1 LSKELG
7 LYVFNDL
14 FFAEFNLYVIME
26 VKKINFLQSYS
37 SILLLLGG
45 IIAGSI
51 FGLVFGEKVE
61 VIKPLGDIFLNL
73 LFTAIIPLIFFT
85 IGSSIANLEQTEKLG
100 KLFVIMILVF
110 LSTLLISAI
119 VMIFAVYLFPI
130 QQDIAITKVPFKNIQ
145 SGSVGDQI
153 AKLVTVNDF
162 SELLSRKSMLALIIF
177 SFLIG
182 FATLQLRE
190 KGTAF
195 RSFLDSGNEVMK
207 QLLNII
213 MKFAPIGLGAYFA
226 YQVGIFGPQLFGVYA
241 KPMAVYYAACVFY
254 FFTFFSLYAI
264 IAGGKKAFK
273 VFWSNNITPSLT
285 AIGTCSS
292 IATIPA
298 NLEAAQKMGIPEHVR
313 NLVIPLGAPLHKD
326 GSSMS
331 SILKITFLFA
341 MFGKDFT
348 EPSTILLALGITIIV
363 SIVEGGIPNGGYIGE
378 VLAITVYGFP
388 MEQALPVAMILG
400 TLVDPIATLLN
411 ANGDVISSMLV
422 SRFSEKPNFKTKK

>member
-1 LSKELG
+1 
-7 LYVFNDL
+7 
-14 FFAEFNLYVIME
+14 ME

-37 SILLLLGG
+37 SILWLIGG

-51 FGLVFGEKVE
+51 LGLVFGEKVL
-61 VIKPLGDIFLNL
+61 VIKPIGDIFLNL

-85 IGSSIANLEQTEKLG
+85 IGSSIANLEQKEKLG
-100 KLFVIMILVF
+100 KLFLIMILVF

-119 VMIFAVYLFPI
+119 VMIFAVYIFPI
-130 QQDIAITKVPFKNIQ
+130 HQDIAITKVPFENIQ
-145 SGSVGDQI
+145 SGSVGEQI
-153 AKLVTVNDF
+153 AKLITTNDF
-162 SELLSRKSMLALIIF
+162 FELLSRKSMLALIIF

-182 FATLQLRE
+182 FATLQAGE
-190 KGTAF
+190 KGNAF
-195 RSFLDSGNEVMK
+195 KSFLDSGNEVMK
-207 QLLNII
+207 QLLNVI
-213 MKFAPIGLGAYFA
+213 MKLAPVGLGAYFA

-254 FFTFFSLYAI
+254 FFVFFSLYAI

-273 VFWSNNITPSLT
+273 VFWNNNITPSLT

-298 NLEAAQKMGIPEHVR
+298 NLDAAEKMGIPAQVR

-422 SRFSEKPNFKTKK
+422 SRFSEKTKW

>member
-1 LSKELG
+1 MK
-7 LYVFNDL
+7 
-14 FFAEFNLYVIME
+14 

-51 FGLVFGEKVE
+51 LGLVFGEKVE

-85 IGSSIANLEQTEKLG
+85 IGSSIANLEKTEKLG
-100 KLFVIMILVF
+100 KMFVIMILVF

-130 QQDIAITKVPFKNIQ
+130 QQDIAITKVPFENIE

-182 FATLQLRE
+182 FATLQSGE
-190 KGTAF
+190 KGNAF
-195 RSFLDSGNEVMK
+195 KNFLDSGNEVMK
-207 QLLNII
+207 QLLNSI

-264 IAGGKKAFK
+264 IAGGKRAFK

-422 SRFSEKPNFKTKK
+422 SKFSDKTKW

>member
-1 LSKELG
+1 
-7 LYVFNDL
+7 
-14 FFAEFNLYVIME
+14 ME

-37 SILLLLGG
+37 SILWLLGG
-45 IIAGSI
+45 IIIGSI
-51 FGLVFGEKVE
+51 FGLVFGEDVLI
-61 VIKPLGDIFLNL
+61 IKPLGDIFLNL

-85 IGSSIANLEQTEKLG
+85 IGSSVANLERTERLG
-100 KLFVIMILVF
+100 KLFVIMVLVF
-110 LSTLLISAI
+110 LATILISAI

-130 QQDIAITKVPFKNIQ
+130 HEDIAIAKVPFEEVA
-145 SGSVGDQI
+145 SGSAGDQI
-153 AKLVTVNDF
+153 AKLLTANDF
-162 SELLSRKSMLALIIF
+162 FELLSRKSMLALIIF
-177 SFLIG
+177 SFLVG
-182 FATLQLRE
+182 FATLQSGE
-190 KGTAF
+190 KGNAF
-195 RSFLDSGNEVMK
+195 KSFLDSGNEVMK

-226 YQVGIFGPQLFGVYA
+226 YQVGVFGPQLLGVYA
-241 KPMAVYYAACVFY
+241 KPMAVYYAACIFY
-254 FFTFFSLYAI
+254 FFVFFSLYALV
-264 IAGGKKAFK
+264 AGGKRAFK
-273 VFWSNNITPSLT
+273 VFWSNNIMPSLT

-298 NLEAAQKMGIPEHVR
+298 NLAAAEKMGIPAHVR

-348 EPSTILLALGITIIV
+348 DPMTILLALGITVIV

-378 VLAITVYGFP
+378 ILAITVYGFP

-411 ANGDVISSMLV
+411 ANGDVICSMMV
-422 SRFSEKPNFKTKK
+422 SRFSEKTKW

>member
-1 LSKELG
+1 
-7 LYVFNDL
+7 
-14 FFAEFNLYVIME
+14 ME

-37 SILLLLGG
+37 SIFLLLGG
-45 IIAGSI
+45 IIIGSI
-51 FGLVFGEKVE
+51 FGLVFGEDVLI
-61 VIKPLGDIFLNL
+61 IKPLGDIFLNL

-85 IGSSIANLEQTEKLG
+85 IGSSIANLERTEKLG
-100 KLFVIMILVF
+100 KLFVIMLLVF
-110 LSTLLISAI
+110 LATILISAI
-119 VMIFAVYLFPI
+119 VMICAVYLFPI
-130 QQDIAITKVPFKNIQ
+130 HEDIAIAKVPFEEVA
-145 SGSVGDQI
+145 SGSAGDQI
-153 AKLVTVNDF
+153 AKLLTANDF
-162 SELLSRKSMLALIIF
+162 FELLSRKSMLALIIF
-177 SFLIG
+177 SFLVG
-182 FATLQLRE
+182 FATLQSGE
-190 KGTAF
+190 KGSAF
-195 RSFLDSGNEVMK
+195 KSFLDSGNEVMK

-226 YQVGIFGPQLFGVYA
+226 YQVGVFGPQLLGVYA

-254 FFTFFSLYAI
+254 FFTFFSLYAFV
-264 IAGGKKAFK
+264 AGGKRAFK

-285 AIGTCSS
+285 AVGTCSS

-298 NLEAAQKMGIPEHVR
+298 NLDAAQKMGIPAHVR

-411 ANGDVISSMLV
+411 ANGDVIASMVV
-422 SRFSEKPNFKTKK
+422 SRFSEKTKW

>member
-1 LSKELG
+1 
-7 LYVFNDL
+7 
-14 FFAEFNLYVIME
+14 ME

-37 SILLLLGG
+37 SILWLLGG
-45 IIAGSI
+45 IIIGSI
-51 FGLVFGEKVE
+51 FGLIFGEDVLI
-61 VIKPLGDIFLNL
+61 IKPLGDIFLNL

-85 IGSSIANLEQTEKLG
+85 IGSSIANLDRTEKLG
-100 KLFVIMILVF
+100 KLFVIMVLVF
-110 LSTLLISAI
+110 LATILISAI
-119 VMIFAVYLFPI
+119 VMICAVYLFPI
-130 QQDIAITKVPFKNIQ
+130 HEDIAIAKVPFEEVV
-145 SGSVGDQI
+145 SGSAGDQI
-153 AKLVTVNDF
+153 AKLLTANDF
-162 SELLSRKSMLALIIF
+162 FELLSRKSMLALIIF
-177 SFLIG
+177 SFLVG
-182 FATLQLRE
+182 FATLQSGER
-190 KGTAF
+190 GNAF
-195 RSFLDSGNEVMK
+195 KSFLDSGNEVMK

-213 MKFAPIGLGAYFA
+213 MKSAPIGLGAYFA

-241 KPMAVYYAACVFY
+241 KPMAVYYGACIFY
-254 FFTFFSLYAI
+254 FFVFFSLYALVS
-264 IAGGKKAFK
+264 GGKRAFK

-285 AIGTCSS
+285 AVGTCSS

-298 NLEAAQKMGIPEHVR
+298 NLDAAEKMGIPAHVR

-348 EPSTILLALGITIIV
+348 DPMTILLALGITVVV

-378 VLAITVYGFP
+378 ILAITVYGFP

-411 ANGDVISSMLV
+411 ANGDVICSMMV
-422 SRFSEKPNFKTKK
+422 SRFSEKTKW

>member
-1 LSKELG
+1 
-7 LYVFNDL
+7 LY
-14 FFAEFNLYVIME
+14 
-26 VKKINFLQSYS
+26 
-37 SILLLLGG
+37 
-45 IIAGSI
+45 
-51 FGLVFGEKVE
+51 
-61 VIKPLGDIFLNL
+61 
-73 LFTAIIPLIFFT
+73 T
-85 IGSSIANLEQTEKLG
+85 
-100 KLFVIMILVF
+100 
-110 LSTLLISAI
+110 
-119 VMIFAVYLFPI
+119 
-130 QQDIAITKVPFKNIQ
+130 
-145 SGSVGDQI
+145 
-153 AKLVTVNDF
+153 
-162 SELLSRKSMLALIIF
+162 
-177 SFLIG
+177 
-182 FATLQLRE
+182 
-190 KGTAF
+190 
-195 RSFLDSGNEVMK
+195 
-207 QLLNII
+207 
-213 MKFAPIGLGAYFA
+213 
-226 YQVGIFGPQLFGVYA
+226 
-241 KPMAVYYAACVFY
+241 
-254 FFTFFSLYAI
+254 I
-264 IAGGKKAFK
+264 IAGGKRAFK

-298 NLEAAQKMGIPEHVR
+298 NLEAAQKMGIPDHVR

-422 SRFSEKPNFKTKK
+422 SKFSEKKKL

>member
-1 LSKELG
+1 
-7 LYVFNDL
+7 
-14 FFAEFNLYVIME
+14 ME
-26 VKKINFLQSYS
+26 VKKINFLKSYS

-45 IIAGSI
+45 ILLGSI
-51 FGLVFGEKVE
+51 LGLVFGEKVE

-85 IGSSIANLEQTEKLG
+85 IASSIASLEKTEKLG
-100 KLFVIMILVF
+100 KLFVVMVAVF
-110 LSTLLISAI
+110 LGTILISAI
-119 VMIFAVYLFPI
+119 VMIVAVYLFPI
-130 QQDIAITKVPFKNIQ
+130 HQNIVLSKVPLENIQ
-145 SGSVGDQI
+145 SGSVGEQI
-153 AKLVTVNDF
+153 AQLVTVNDF
-162 SELLSRKSMLALIIF
+162 FELLSRKSMLALIIF

-182 FATLQLRE
+182 FSSLHSGE
-190 KGTAF
+190 KGSAF

-207 QLLNII
+207 QLLNLI
-213 MKFAPIGLGAYFA
+213 MKLAPIGLGAYFA
-226 YQVGIFGPQLFGVYA
+226 YQVGVFGPQLFGVYA
-241 KPMAVYYAACVFY
+241 KPLGVYYAACTFY
-254 FFTFFSLYAI
+254 FFVFFSLYAVV
-264 IAGGKKAFK
+264 AGGKRGFV
-273 VFWSNNITPSLT
+273 VFWSNNITPALT

-298 NLEAAQKMGIPEHVR
+298 NLEGAEKMNIPKHVR

-331 SILKITFLFA
+331 SILKITVLFA

-348 EPSTILLALGITIIV
+348 APSTILLALGITVIV

-378 VLAITVYGFP
+378 VLAITVYGLP

-411 ANGDVISSMLV
+411 ANGDLICSMMV
-422 SRFSEKPNFKTKK
+422 SRFSEKTKW

>member
-1 LSKELG
+1 
-7 LYVFNDL
+7 
-14 FFAEFNLYVIME
+14 ME

-45 IIAGSI
+45 IIIGSI
-51 FGLVFGEKVE
+51 LGLVFGEKVLI
-61 VIKPLGDIFLNL
+61 IKPIGDIFLNL

-85 IGSSIANLEQTEKLG
+85 IGSSIANLEKTEKLG

-110 LSTLLISAI
+110 LATILISGI
-119 VMIFAVYLFPI
+119 VMICAVYLFPI
-130 QQDIAITKVPFKNIQ
+130 HQDIAITKVPFENIQ
-145 SGSVGDQI
+145 SGSAGDQI
-153 AKLVTVNDF
+153 AKLLTANDF
-162 SELLSRKSMLALIIF
+162 FELLSRKSMLALIIF

-182 FATLQLRE
+182 FATLQSGE
-190 KGTAF
+190 KGNAF
-195 RSFLDSGNEVMK
+195 KSFLDSGNEVMK

-241 KPMAVYYAACVFY
+241 KPMAVYYAACIFY
-254 FFTFFSLYAI
+254 FFVFFSLYALV
-264 IAGGKKAFK
+264 AGGKRAFK
-273 VFWSNNITPSLT
+273 VFWSNNVTASLT
-285 AIGTCSS
+285 AVGTCSS

-298 NLEAAQKMGIPEHVR
+298 NLDAAQKMGISAHVR

-348 EPSTILLALGITIIV
+348 EPSTILLALGITIVV

-411 ANGDVISSMLV
+411 ANGDVICSMMV
-422 SRFSEKPNFKTKK
+422 SRFSEKTKW

>member
-1 LSKELG
+1 
-7 LYVFNDL
+7 
-14 FFAEFNLYVIME
+14 ME
-26 VKKINFLQSYS
+26 VKKINFLQNYS

-45 IIAGSI
+45 IIIGSI
-51 FGLVFGEKVE
+51 FGLVFGEKVL
-61 VIKPLGDIFLNL
+61 VIKPIGDIFLNL

-85 IGSSIANLEQTEKLG
+85 IGSSIANLERTEKLG
-100 KLFVIMILVF
+100 KLFVIMVLVF
-110 LSTLLISAI
+110 LATILISAI
-119 VMIFAVYLFPI
+119 VMICAVYLFPI
-130 QQDIAITKVPFKNIQ
+130 HQDIAITKVPFEEIE
-145 SGSVGDQI
+145 SGSAGDQI
-153 AKLVTVNDF
+153 AKLLTANDF
-162 SELLSRKSMLALIIF
+162 FELLSRKSMLALIIF

-182 FATLQLRE
+182 FATLQSGE
-190 KGTAF
+190 KGNAF
-195 RSFLDSGNEVMK
+195 KSFLDSGNEVMK

-254 FFTFFSLYAI
+254 FFVFFSLYALA
-264 IAGGKKAFK
+264 AGGKRAFK

-285 AIGTCSS
+285 AVGTCSS

-298 NLEAAQKMGIPEHVR
+298 NLEAAEKMGIPAHVR

-348 EPSTILLALGITIIV
+348 DPMTILLALGITVIV

-378 VLAITVYGFP
+378 ILAITVYGFP

-411 ANGDVISSMLV
+411 ANGDVICSMMV
-422 SRFSEKPNFKTKK
+422 SRFSEKTKW

>member
-1 LSKELG
+1 
-7 LYVFNDL
+7 
-14 FFAEFNLYVIME
+14 ME

-45 IIAGSI
+45 IIIGSI
-51 FGLVFGEKVE
+51 LGLIFKDKVE

-85 IGSSIANLEQTEKLG
+85 IASSVANLEQTEKLG
-100 KLFVIMILVF
+100 KLFVIMIAVF
-110 LSTLLISAI
+110 LGTILISAM
-119 VMIFAVYLFPI
+119 VMIVAVYLFPI
-130 QQDIAITKVPFKNIQ
+130 HQSIIISKVPLENIQ
-145 SGSVGDQI
+145 SGSIGEQI
-153 AKLVTVNDF
+153 AQLLTVNDF
-162 SELLSRKSMLALIIF
+162 FELLSRKSMLALIIF

-182 FATLQLRE
+182 FASLQSGE
-190 KGTAF
+190 KGSAF

-207 QLLNII
+207 QLLTMI
-213 MKFAPIGLGAYFA
+213 MKLAPIGLGAYFA
-226 YQVGIFGPQLFGVYA
+226 YQVGVFGPQLFGLYA
-241 KPMAVYYAACVFY
+241 KPLGVYYAACVFY
-254 FFTFFSLYAI
+254 FFVFFSLYALV
-264 IAGGKKAFK
+264 AGGKRAFI

-285 AIGTCSS
+285 AVGTCSS

-298 NLEAAQKMGIPEHVR
+298 NLEAAEKMSIPKHIR
-313 NLVIPLGAPLHKD
+313 NLVIPLGGPLHKD

-348 EPSTILLALGITIIV
+348 SPSTILLALGITVIV

-378 VLAITVYGFP
+378 VLAITVYGLP

-411 ANGDVISSMLV
+411 ANGDVISSMMV
-422 SRFSEKPNFKTKK
+422 ARFSEKTKW

>member
-1 LSKELG
+1 
-7 LYVFNDL
+7 
-14 FFAEFNLYVIME
+14 ME
-26 VKKINFLQSYS
+26 AKKINFLKSYS
-37 SILLLLGG
+37 SVLLLLGG
-45 IIAGSI
+45 IIIGSI
-51 FGLVFGEKVE
+51 FGLVFKEKVA

-73 LFTAIIPLIFFT
+73 LFTAIIPLVFFT
-85 IGSSIANLEQTEKLG
+85 ITSSIANLEKTEKLG
-100 KLFVIMILVF
+100 RLFVIMIAVF
-110 LSTLLISAI
+110 LGTILISAI
-119 VMIFAVYLFPI
+119 VMIIAVSLFPI
-130 QQDIAITKVPFKNIQ
+130 HENIIITKIPLENIQ

-153 AKLVTVNDF
+153 AQLLTTNDF
-162 SELLSRKSMLALIIF
+162 YELLSRKSMLALIIF

-182 FATLQLRE
+182 FATLQSGE
-190 KGTAF
+190 KGNAF
-195 RSFLDSGNEVMK
+195 KNFLDSGNEVMK
-207 QLLNII
+207 QLLTMI
-213 MKFAPIGLGAYFA
+213 MKLAPIGLGAYFA
-226 YQVGIFGPQLFGVYA
+226 YQVSFYGPQLFGVYA
-241 KPMAVYYAACVFY
+241 KPLGVYYAACVFY
-254 FFTFFSLYAI
+254 FFVFFSLYALV
-264 IAGGKKAFK
+264 AGGKRAFI

-298 NLEAAQKMGIPEHVR
+298 NLEAAEKMGIPKHVR

-378 VLAITVYGFP
+378 VLAITVYGLP

-411 ANGDVISSMLV
+411 ANGDVISSMMV
-422 SRFSEKPNFKTKK
+422 SRFSEKTKW

>member
-1 LSKELG
+1 
-7 LYVFNDL
+7 
-14 FFAEFNLYVIME
+14 ME
-26 VKKINFLQSYS
+26 VKKINFLQNYS

-45 IIAGSI
+45 IIVGSI
-51 FGLVFGEKVE
+51 FGLVFGEKVL

-85 IGSSIANLEQTEKLG
+85 IGSSIANLERTEKLG

-110 LSTLLISAI
+110 LATILISGI
-119 VMIFAVYLFPI
+119 VMICAVYLFPI
-130 QQDIAITKVPFKNIQ
+130 HQDIAITKVPFEKIE
-145 SGSVGDQI
+145 SGSAGDQI
-153 AKLVTVNDF
+153 AKLLTANDF
-162 SELLSRKSMLALIIF
+162 FELLSRKSMLALIIF

-182 FATLQLRE
+182 FATLQSGE
-190 KGTAF
+190 KGNAF
-195 RSFLDSGNEVMK
+195 KSFLDSGNEVMK

-241 KPMAVYYAACVFY
+241 KPMAVYYAACIFY
-254 FFTFFSLYAI
+254 FFVFFSLYALVS
-264 IAGGKKAFK
+264 GGKRAFK

-285 AIGTCSS
+285 AVGTCSS

-298 NLEAAQKMGIPEHVR
+298 NLDAAQKMGIPSHVR

-348 EPSTILLALGITIIV
+348 DPMTILLALGITVIV

-378 VLAITVYGFP
+378 ILAITVYGFP

-411 ANGDVISSMLV
+411 ANGDVICSMMV
-422 SRFSEKPNFKTKK
+422 SRFSEKTKW